1 MDNLFFGLNGNGP
14 YFQKKENAMTEE
26 PKVEAIVKRQ
36 SDQLLADPKD
46 MRTLA
51 QDLVNSQMFPN
62 AKSVPGVIAIIQ
74 AGFELGIPPVA
85 ALNTMSVI
93 NGRLALEAKA
103 LLAIAQKKAGV
114 SWKVLK
120 EDDTGCEMEFARPG
134 FSPINVTFTEKEAK
148 EAGLLGKQNWKTY
161 KRDMYFARCA
171 SRGVRRIAPDAVLG
185 MYSREEMMDIP
196 SNRQEPENARRVVQP
211 PPSSSSG
218 KQENVDSG
226 AKNGIS
232 AGGPGFF
239 GEEEPIIDAE
249 PVVPGQEEPTSDD
262 GFFQDE
268 KGFKPVTVK
277 APEPL
282 AEPPLFSDDAQD
294 GLISAIKECLRVE
307 AVDEREFRA
316 FLYEYG
322 ARLKPPRKYV
332 GYLGK
337 NLRFHEGDMVDLKKL
352 HGEIQSAIKTYFRWK
367 KEQGK

>member
-1 MDNLFFGLNGNGP
+1 
-14 YFQKKENAMTEE
+14 MTEE
-26 PKVEAIVKRQ
+26 IVKHQDASVAIPSAQNLR
-36 SDQLLADPKD
+36 
-46 MRTLA
+46 MLA
-51 QDLVNSQMFPN
+51 QDLLNSGLFPN
-62 AKSVPGVIAIIQ
+62 IKNVAGAITVIEY
-74 AGFELGIPPVA
+74 GKELGIPPVA
-85 ALNTMSVI
+85 ALQTMSIV
-93 NGRLALEAKA
+93 NGRLCLEAKA
-103 LLAIAQKKAGV
+103 IMAVFQNHGGKIKILERSKTVARIEL
-114 SWKVLK
+114 SK
-120 EDDTGCEMEFARPG
+120 EGQESYVHEYTMEQAK
-134 FSPINVTFTEKEAK
+134 TEKL
-148 EAGLLGKQNWKTY
+148 AGKDNWLKMPETMLFW
-161 KRDMYFARCA
+161 R
-171 SRGVRRIAPDAVLG
+171 AVATGIRLFDPG
-185 MYSREEMMDIP
+185 AIFGLYSREELADLGP
-196 SNRQEPENARRVVQP
+196 NRQEPENARRVVQA

-226 AKNGIS
+226 AKNGTS

-249 PVVPGQEEPTSDD
+249 TVVPGDDEPPTDD
-262 GFFQDE
+262 GFFADE

>member
-1 MDNLFFGLNGNGP
+1 
-14 YFQKKENAMTEE
+14 MTEE
-26 PKVEAIVKRQ
+26 IVKRQ
-36 SDQLLADPKD
+36 DASVAIPSAQNLR
-46 MRTLA
+46 MLA
-51 QDLVNSQMFPN
+51 QDLLNSGLFPN
-62 AKSVPGVIAIIQ
+62 IKNVAGAITVIEY
-74 AGFELGIPPVA
+74 GKELGIPPVA
-85 ALNTMSVI
+85 ALQTMSIV
-93 NGRLALEAKA
+93 NGRLCLEAKA
-103 LLAIAQKKAGV
+103 IMAVFQNHGGKIKILERSKTVARIEL
-114 SWKVLK
+114 SK
-120 EDDTGCEMEFARPG
+120 EGQESYVHEYTMEQAK
-134 FSPINVTFTEKEAK
+134 TEKL
-148 EAGLLGKQNWKTY
+148 AGKDNWLKMPETMLFW
-161 KRDMYFARCA
+161 R
-171 SRGVRRIAPDAVLG
+171 AVATGIRLFDPG
-185 MYSREEMMDIP
+185 AIFGLYSREELADLGP
-196 SNRQEPENARRVVQP
+196 NRQGPENAGRVVQA
-211 PPSSSSG
+211 PPSSLSG
-218 KQENVDSG
+218 KQENGVPG
-226 AKNGIS
+226 PENGTS

>member
-1 MDNLFFGLNGNGP
+1 
-14 YFQKKENAMTEE
+14 MTEE

-226 AKNGIS
+226 AKNGTS

-249 PVVPGQEEPTSDD
+249 TVEGKSAEDGFFGGGLDEEPT
-262 GFFQDE
+262 
-268 KGFKPVTVK
+268 P
-277 APEPL
+277 PPN
-282 AEPPLFSDDAQD
+282 AEPPLFSDDAQSALVD
-294 GLISAIKECLRVE
+294 AIKEALRVE
-307 AVDEREFRA
+307 GIDIKEYRA
-316 FLYEYG
+316 WLYEYQ
-322 ARLKPPRKYV
+322 RTMKPPRKFV
-332 GYLGK
+332 GLKFK
-337 NLRFHEGDMVDLKKL
+337 NPSFTEGDCADLKWLHSKL
-352 HGEIQSAIKTYFRWK
+352 WDSTRKYLAWK
-367 KEQGK
+367 RSMAK